1 MHILVTAGPTREFLD
16 PVRFLSNRSTGKMGY
31 ALAVAA
37 HTRGH
42 TVRLISGPVA
52 LAQPEGVLCLPV
64 ISAADMLQAVLEN
77 LAWADVLIMAAAVAD
92 WRPRMIA
99 MQKLKKASM
108 SDTLRLER
116 TQDILVA
123 VQARRRADQYIVGFA
138 AETDAVESAA
148 REKLLRK
155 GLDLMV
161 ANDVSRTDAGFG
173 VDTNIVTLLA
183 RDREDVA
190 LPLLSKQEVAEHILA
205 RMEADCGAG

>member
-1 MHILVTAGPTREFLD
+1 MD

-92 WRPRMIA
+92 WRPRQIA

-190 LPLLSKQEVAEHILA
+190 LPLLSKQGVAEHILT
-205 RMEADCGAG
+205 RIEADCSAG